1 MDKKRLII
9 ILSIAG
15 IAALLVIVT
24 SVTLISRYLRDRET
38 RPAVE
43 VVNVTAC
50 DADASGLCVV
60 SFGVDN
66 VNRMVINF
74 RLPSADFGTFYV
86 KARYADTTLVFPCQV
101 VEGVPTSV
109 YCTGERTP
117 LGLPIEIQV
126 YATDGDVLI
135 ARGILLVSAVALP
148 TMPQYTRTPPITSTY
163 TPGTPTPATVAPTGV
178 VPRMGTPVI
187 GTPAVGTPS
196 GYPN

>member
-24 SVTLISRYLRDRET
+24 SVTLISKYLREREA
-38 RPAVE
+38 RPSVE

-66 VNRMVINF
+66 VNRQVINF
-74 RLPSADFGTFYV
+74 QLPSTDLGPFYV
-86 KARYADTTLVFPCQV
+86 KARYEETTLVYPCQA

-126 YATDGDVLI
+126 YATEGDVLI

-148 TMPQYTRTPPITSTY
+148 TMPLYTRTPTPTSTL
-163 TPGTPTPATVAPTGV
+163 TPGTPS
-178 VPRMGTPVI
+178 
-187 GTPAVGTPS
+187 PAVGTPTILAPIMGTPN